1 MRISELE
8 VIVTDVSWLKR
19 KILSFTTEMPVRN
32 PVEISVMKP
41 VVFRCPDKWVP
52 VTRPWRVLWLQMEER
67 CTIWSVA
74 VNILN
79 RQSRTAYKG
88 WSSSLGI
95 GRGTN
100 NYSL

>member
-1 MRISELE
+1 

-32 PVEISVMKP
+32 PVEISIMIP
-41 VVFRCPDKWVP
+41 LVFRCPDKWVP
-52 VTRPWRVLWLQMEER
+52 VTTPWRVLWLQMGER
-67 CTIWSVA
+67 PTIWRVA
-74 VNILN
+74 VNIFN
-79 RQSRTAYKG
+79 RQSRTAYKE

-95 GRGTN
+95 VQVTN